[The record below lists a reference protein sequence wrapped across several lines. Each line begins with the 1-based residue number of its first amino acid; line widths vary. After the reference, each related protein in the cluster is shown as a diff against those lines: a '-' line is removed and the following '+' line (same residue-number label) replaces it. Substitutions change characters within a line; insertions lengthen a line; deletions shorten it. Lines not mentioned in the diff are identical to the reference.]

1 MRRVCRWTIYSVGMV
16 VLALGITLNTKAGL
30 GVSPVVSVAYSL
42 SQIFG
47 LDFGNMTFVAYSMFV
62 AAQFLVRG
70 RGSRVID
77 LLQLPLSLVFSWVLS
92 VLGRAV
98 TYDCT
103 AYGVGADLAVLL
115 GGVVLTGTGIVLTLN
130 MRLIPNPGDGIIQA
144 VEDRTGWSQGFSK
157 NVCDIS
163 CVCITLMLGLVLH
176 GRVIGIGLGTVVA
189 MVATGRVVAL
199 LNRLFKEKMCRA
211 AGVAQGVNGN
221 VLSSSGR

>member
-1 MRRVCRWTIYSVGMV
+1 MRHLWRWTIYTAGML

-30 GVSPVVSVAYSL
+30 GVSPIVSVAYSL

-47 LDFGNMTFVAYSMFV
+47 LDFGDMTFVAYSMFV
-62 AAQFLVRG
+62 AAQFIVRG
-70 RGSRVID
+70 RGSRVVD
-77 LLQLPLSLVFSWVLS
+77 LLQLPLSLVFSRVLS
-92 VLGRAV
+92 ALSRAV

-103 AYGVGADLAVLL
+103 AHGVGADLVVLL

-163 CVCITLMLGLVLH
+163 CVCITLILGLALR

-211 AGVAQGVNGN
+211 AGVAQGVNEY